1 MLCCGSVAPRT
12 TRRKPRFG
20 MPLPSSSPTALW
32 LKTLPSM
39 SRSSLHPKGSICRVR
54 AAPGVG
60 CERRGKARQGAARRG
75 KARQGAARAASTRR
89 STCVRTADLPFAET
103 EREVEREDGE
113 QVDKVE
119 GSDEEGELLRAGAEA
134 THVLSA
140 ARWQTPWAHGATP
153 GS

>member
-1 MLCCGSVAPRT
+1 
-12 TRRKPRFG
+12 

-60 CERRGKARQGAARRG
+60 CERRG

>member
-1 MLCCGSVAPRT
+1 
-12 TRRKPRFG
+12 